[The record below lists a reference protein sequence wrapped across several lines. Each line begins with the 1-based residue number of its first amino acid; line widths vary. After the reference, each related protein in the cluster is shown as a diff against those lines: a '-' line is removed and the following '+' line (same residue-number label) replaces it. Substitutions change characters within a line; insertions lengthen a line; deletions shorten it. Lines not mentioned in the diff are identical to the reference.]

1 MIDQFDSDMFGIIG
15 MIVLGIVEI
24 RSICQMRRTADKH
37 MLQLEQ
43 THDLKLKAK
52 KIELLNMMLEAQN
65 RFGYSKHDDIN
76 I

>member
-15 MIVLGIVEI
+15 MTLLGIVEI
-24 RSICQMRRTADKH
+24 RSICRMKATADKH

-43 THDLKLKAK
+43 MHELKLKTK
-52 KIELLNMMLEAQN
+52 KIELLNLMLEAQN
-65 RFGYSKHDDIN
+65 RLGYSKHDGIN